1 MDRADLGA
9 VRAQGRT
16 RPDGTS
22 ARGAVRLRLGT
33 RGSRLALAQAVS
45 VADGLAALGI
55 ETEVIVIR
63 TSGDRLAQVALA
75 DFGGKALFVKEI
87 EEALMENRIDVGV
100 HSLKDV
106 PGVLPPGLCLA
117 AFPHRPEPRD
127 SLITRGGT
135 SLRDVATG
143 ATVGTSSLRRR
154 VLLLSHRPDLRVEP
168 IRGNVETRLAKLGSG
183 AYDALLLAQSGLDR
197 LGLRPAH
204 TTALPVEE
212 FVPAV
217 GQGILGIEMR
227 EDAKEARE
235 LVSRLD
241 DVRTRIEA
249 LAERAFLGRLGAG
262 CHTPVAGHA
271 RLDGEAITVTGLV
284 ASLDGSTVL
293 RSSIGGL
300 ASSAESLGEKLAE
313 ELLARG
319 ARPLLEP
326 GGGRA

>member
-1 MDRADLGA
+1 M
-9 VRAQGRT
+9 
-16 RPDGTS
+16 
-22 ARGAVRLRLGT
+22 RLRLGT
-33 RGSRLALAQAVS
+33 RGSRLALAQATS
-45 VADGLAALGI
+45 VADGLAVLGV
-55 ETEVIVIR
+55 ETEVVVIR

-87 EEALMENRIDVGV
+87 EEALIEHRIDVGV

-106 PGVLPPGLCLA
+106 PGILPSGLCLA
-117 AFPHRPEPRD
+117 AFPRREDPRD
-127 SLITRGGT
+127 SLVTRDKG
-135 SLRDVATG
+135 SLRDVPHG

-154 VLLLSHRPDLRVEP
+154 ILLLSSRPDLRVEP
-168 IRGNVETRLAKLGSG
+168 IRGNVETRLSKLASG
-183 AYDALLLAQSGLDR
+183 TYDALVLAQAGIDR
-197 LGLRPAH
+197 LGLQPAH
-204 TTALPVEE
+204 AIALPVDE

-227 EDAKEARE
+227 EDATEARE

-241 DVRTRIEA
+241 DARTRIEA

-271 RLDGEAITVTGLV
+271 HLDGEALTVTGLV

-293 RSSIGGL
+293 RSSVGGL
-300 ASSAESLGEKLAE
+300 PSSAESLGEKLAE

-319 ARPLLEP
+319 ARALLEP
-326 GGGRA
+326 GGGRI